1 MLVFIIN
8 TILLIFSFLLIGYNF
23 VTVKNANKNIETRIK
38 SFVIGGIQLL
48 VIGIV
53 LVALSIIGSR
63 ELIVDIDGSVIA
75 ILIVVCIIIYIF
87 LLFVW
92 NKMFKY
98 LENYFYK
105 KNSIARKFKLK
116 SISIYGLVYCFGVLF
131 SLLYMITYF

>member
-75 ILIVVCIIIYIF
+75 ILIVVCIIIYIS